1 MWEDKPTIEAALMYP
16 GRYVISTVETKDGE
30 PILSASTD
38 RLHNIA
44 GTYVGK
50 DDPICLIRTQ
60 KKFPATE
67 EAGSVFNNPH
77 YVAGNTRGSHNMPLM
92 PVKLNTAASIDFC
105 IPIIESL
112 VFSMH
117 NGKFTGP
124 FDGFSTPDW
133 DYIRLATKKALAM
146 RSQGFIHPATLST
159 FRARICWVC
168 MDNIKDERERG
179 ITIDLAFQK
188 FESAKYFFTLIDA
201 PGHRD
206 FIKNMITGASEA
218 DCAVLVLSAKEG
230 ETDTAIAPGGQARE
244 HAFLLKT
251 LGVKQIIV
259 AINKM
264 DDSNYS
270 EDAFKAAREKG
281 EKLIKSVGY
290 KADTVPFI
298 PVSGWKGDNLVKKSE
313 NMSWYSGKTLL
324 EAFDDF
330 TVEEKPT
337 GKPLRVPIQDV
348 YTITGVGTVPV
359 GRVETGTMKPN
370 DKIMI
375 MPSGAVGEIKS
386 IETHHT
392 QLPSASAG
400 DNVGFNLRGIEKKDI
415 QRGDVMGSPDAPPN
429 VAKEFLAQIIVIHHP
444 TALAPGYTPVMHC
457 HTAQVAATI
466 TEFVSKINP
475 ATGAED
481 EKSPKFLK
489 VGDSAIVKIRPVRPT
504 PIETFQ
510 EFPEM
515 GRFALRDMGATIA
528 AGVVKEITE
537 AHKV

>member
-1 MWEDKPTIEAALMYP
+1 MATKPHL
-16 GRYVISTVETKDGE
+16 
-30 PILSASTD
+30 
-38 RLHNIA
+38 N
-44 GTYVGK
+44 
-50 DDPICLIRTQ
+50 LIIT
-60 KKFPATE
+60 
-67 EAGSVFNNPH
+67 GH
-77 YVAGNTRGSHNMPLM
+77 
-92 PVKLNTAASIDFC
+92 ID
-105 IPIIESL
+105 
-112 VFSMH
+112 
-117 NGKFTGP
+117 NGKSTTMGHFLMDHGVVDERTIAQHAAESEKTGKG
-124 FDGFSTPDW
+124 D
-133 DYIRLATKKALAM
+133 
-146 RSQGFIHPATLST
+146 T
-159 FRARICWVC
+159 FKYAWV

-188 FESAKYFFTLIDA
+188 FETSKYFFTLIDA

-230 ETDTAIAPGGQARE
+230 ETDTAVAPGGQARE

-251 LGVKQIIV
+251 LGVDQLIV

-270 EDAFKAAREKG
+270 QDAFNAAKEKG
-281 EKLIKSVGY
+281 EKLIRSVGY
-290 KADTVPFI
+290 KIDQVPFI

-313 NMSWYSGKTLL
+313 NMSWYNGKTLL
-324 EAFDDF
+324 QAFDDF
-330 TVEEKPT
+330 SSPEKPIS
-337 GKPLRVPIQDV
+337 KPLRVPIQDV

-359 GRVETGTMKPN
+359 GRVETGSMKVA
-370 DKIMI
+370 DKII
-375 MPSGAVGEIKS
+375 VMPSGATGEIKS

-392 QLPSASAG
+392 QMESAEAG
-400 DNVGFNLRGIEKKDI
+400 DNIGFNLRGIDKKDI
-415 QRGDVMGSPDAPPN
+415 KRGDVLGTSASPPK

-444 TALAPGYTPVMHC
+444 TAIAPGYTPVMHC

-475 ATGAED
+475 ATGAAD
-481 EKSPKFLK
+481 EEAPKFLK

-504 PIETFQ
+504 PIETFK

-528 AGVVKEITE
+528 AGVVKQIIEEHT
-537 AHKV
+537 A